1 MKKVICVIAALVL
14 CLSLSVTVLAD
25 DYKVSGAPAIVIDGV
40 ITDAEWGAPILKG
53 VDKTSS
59 SDGSINPIMQYWDF
73 DPSYEGTENYDLY
86 INNDSVNVY
95 FGLVMHNT
103 EIDSSSD
110 GTNLW
115 QHENFTF
122 TYSYSDP
129 DNTVPHIEFEGS
141 EFEQYQGYRIGM
153 LADGSTKCECLHQG
167 VDVFDIYEGS
177 DYAVKYDEANKT
189 MTYEV
194 GVPYVGTNMNI
205 DNPYMAFSVV
215 VPLKY
220 DSNGASA
227 SANGASRFLIG
238 TGAAFCG
245 GAGNNAHKGQAA
257 VCVLNDAAT
266 VAGVVPGGAKEE
278 PKDIAAP
285 EDAVEEP
292 ETVQVIEEKVVVEKV
307 EKELVLKPGLQL
319 IVIIASGVI
328 VLASIVVIVLS
339 LVKKPQKKAEN
350 NDSSEE
356 NTEASAEESSEE

>member
-1 MKKVICVIAALVL
+1 MKKVICVIAALIL

-40 ITDAEWGAPILKG
+40 ITDEEWGTPILKG
-53 VDKTSS
+53 VDKAAA
-59 SDGSINPIMQYWDF
+59 SDGSVNPIMQFWDF
-73 DPSYEGTENYDLY
+73 DPSYAGSENFDLY

-110 GTNLW
+110 GSNLW
-115 QHENFTF
+115 QHQNFTF

-129 DNTVPHIEFEGS
+129 DNTVPHIEYNGDQY
-141 EFEQYQGYRIGM
+141 EQYQGYRVGL
-153 LADGSTKCECLHQG
+153 LADGSTKCECLHLG
-167 VDVFDIYEGS
+167 VDMFDLYEGS
-177 DYAVKYDEANKT
+177 DYMVKYDEANKT

-194 GVPYVGTNMNI
+194 AIPYVGTNMNI

-215 VPLKY
+215 APLKY

-227 SANGASRFLIG
+227 AANGSSRFLIG
-238 TGAAFCG
+238 TGAAFAG
-245 GAGNNAHKGQAA
+245 GPNNFAHKGQAA

-266 VAGVVPGGAKEE
+266 VAGVVPGGAVKEE
-278 PKDIAAP
+278 EPVA
-285 EDAVEEP
+285 EEA
-292 ETVQVIEEKVVVEKV
+292 EEEAEVKQVIEEKIVVEKV

-339 LVKKPQKKAEN
+339 LVKKSAKKAEN